1 MRNVSSPVIS
11 VVMPVRNGEPFLG
24 EAIRSVLLQSFQDF
38 ELIMVDDHSAQPA
51 RAIMETFARLDRRI
65 KLVKNEKRP
74 GSAGARNTGIAHAR
88 GLYIAV
94 HDADDVS
101 RPERL
106 QRQFEVLQ
114 KQSTLTILGTFLEMI
129 NAAGDLIK
137 VHYEPVG
144 SAILR
149 FHLQVGTPIAHP
161 TVMMRANSLRRMREI
176 YRCHPAGDY
185 HLWARMTLAGAQ
197 ADNLPEPLVRYRIH
211 PCQVSVVCSAEQAK
225 IADRMA
231 RLSLARLTGRPPS
244 EAHCT
249 ADFRQVTHSV
259 LTGNSVACETTPQ
272 IVDDLAELILL
283 CCRHGSLSQSESRSL
298 GKRLDAFAAQRCI
311 MRH

>member
-1 MRNVSSPVIS
+1 
-11 VVMPVRNGEPFLG
+11 MPVRNGEAFLG
-24 EAIRSVLLQSFQDF
+24 EAIGSVLLQLFQDF
-38 ELIMVDDHSAQPA
+38 ELIIVNDHSAEPA
-51 RAIMETFARLDRRI
+51 QAIMETFARLDRRI

-74 GSAGARNTGIAHAR
+74 GVAGARNTGIAHAR

-114 KQSTLTILGTFLEMI
+114 KQSALAILGSFLEMI
-129 NAAGDLIK
+129 NVAGDLIK
-137 VHYEPVG
+137 VHHEPVG

-161 TVMMRANSLRRMREI
+161 TVMMRANWLRRMPEI
-176 YRCHPAGDY
+176 YRYNEAGDY
-185 HLWARMTLAGAQ
+185 DLWAQMILAGAL

-211 PCQVSVVCSAEQAK
+211 PDQVSVVRSVEQAK
-225 IADRMA
+225 IADQVA
-231 RLSLARLTGRPPS
+231 RLSLTHLTGRPPS

-249 ADFRQVTHSV
+249 ADFRQVAHSA
-259 LTGNSVACETTPQ
+259 LTGNSISCETTPR
-272 IVDDLAELILL
+272 IVDDLAELIVL
-283 CCRHGSLSQSESRSL
+283 CRKHGSFSRPESRNL
-298 GKRLDAFAAQRCI
+298 KKRLDEFAAERRI